1 MKKILKISIS
11 AFLAIILTI
20 GCCIYAFAE
29 TYFVSNGFTY
39 REVDYGV
46 SVHSWDYST
55 DTMKIPQLLNGSRV
69 TEIDDFAFNKDAN
82 VSKVDFSSASYL
94 RRIGKMC
101 FLGSGLSGNLKLTSS
116 INEIGVGAFQ
126 DCTGITDV
134 AFNANTND
142 IPNQCFMNCTNLSEI
157 KFTNMLKT
165 IGAYGFKNCSSLKE
179 ITIPK
184 TVTYISPDAF
194 DGCDNIVL
202 KCYLGSYAQ
211 QFAID
216 NGLSYGLVDPKLGD
230 VNLDGVIN
238 INDVTY
244 IQMHDVQL
252 ITLGELEKK
261 AADVNRDGE
270 ITIRDATL
278 IQMYLANIITEF

>member
-1 MKKILKISIS
+1 MFRNCRALVSIYVNES
-11 AFLAIILTI
+11 WS
-20 GCCIYAFAE
+20 FA
-29 TYFVSNGFTY
+29 
-39 REVDYGV
+39 D
-46 SVHSWDYST
+46 
-55 DTMKIPQLLNGSRV
+55 
-69 TEIDDFAFNKDAN
+69 
-82 VSKVDFSSASYL
+82 
-94 RRIGKMC
+94 
-101 FLGSGLSGNLKLTSS
+101 
-116 INEIGVGAFQ
+116 
-126 DCTGITDV
+126 
-134 AFNANTND
+134 NAAK
-142 IPNQCFMNCTNLSEI
+142 SE
-157 KFTNMLKT
+157 MM
-165 IGAYGFKNCSSLKE
+165 FKNCSSLKE

-216 NGLSYGLVDPKLGD
+216 NGLSYDLVDPKLGD